1 MASHKIISVEIVR
14 GDSLFSDWK
23 NPMQKIV
30 TDKGTFIDNLPSF
43 QFGFYNIAS
52 PGYDWQSQVGKLVG
66 GIKIF
71 SSRDLNWLNKQV
83 DSSLRSA
90 AIHQQPL
97 LKNYDGMSSL
107 DRELRDK
114 LNNAFAH
121 MGMDFAETLRE
132 FIVKS
137 GMPQDEVYKRANIDR
152 KVHSKIFTVAGYVP
166 KQETVFAYA
175 VALRLTLSE
184 TISLLESAGYAFRSN
199 NVTDVIVREFISYGN
214 YDLFAINDIL
224 NKYGQEILG
233 SKMR

>member
-90 AIHQQPL
+90 AIPQQPL

-152 KVHSKIFTVAGYVP
+152 KVHSKIFTRTDYVP
-166 KQETVFAYA
+166 KKETIMAYA
-175 VALRLTLSE
+175 IALKLNISE
-184 TISLLESAGYAFRSN
+184 TKLLLASADYTFSGNKF
-199 NVTDVIVREFISYGN
+199 VDVIVREFISYGN
-214 YDLFAINDIL
+214 YNIYAINDIL
-224 NKYGQEILG
+224 YKCGQEILG
-233 SKMR
+233 SKVR